1 MFASTPSSRAP
12 SLRTRLRPR
21 LRPLPL
27 ALLACV
33 GASHALAAEPTPTLN
48 PVVVTG
54 SRVEAASFDLPF
66 SVDSVDMQA
75 VQAGN
80 LGVNASE
87 ALAGVPGLVVQN
99 RQNYAQDLQIS
110 VRGFGSRAA
119 FGVRGVKLIADGIPA
134 STPDG
139 QGQAATFNLDTAER
153 IEVMRGPFSTV
164 YGNHAGGVIQL
175 FSRDPKG
182 APMVRGGVMG
192 GSWGTSKVDIGA
204 EGEQNGVGY
213 VVDASRFDTDGYRD
227 HSAATR
233 DQLFGKL
240 LFRPDQDSKLT
251 LVANALRQDDTDDP
265 LGIKWETFKDDP
277 RDGEIDQND
286 TQTPKRT
293 VAERF
298 DTRKSIDHRQG
309 GATYE
314 RRFGAGRLQLSAYAG
329 ERSVIQYQAIPRGPQ
344 LAARHS
350 GGVIDFD
357 RDFHGLGARWT
368 HTLAAG
374 PGELTL
380 TGGVDYDR
388 SEDARKGYQNFLA
401 SSPNVFGV
409 KGALRRDETDTVTS
423 LDPYVQASWKLEK
436 WTLQAGLR
444 HSDVKFEV
452 DDKYIVAGNPDD
464 SGDIRYRKTTP
475 ALGIVYQLSPVVNLY
490 ASAARGF
497 ETPTLTELS
506 YSGTGPTDG
515 FNFGLKPATS
525 KQYELGAKAF
535 VGENTRMNVAVFE
548 IRTKDE
554 LVVDSAAGGRTVFK
568 NAGSTLRQGIELAA
582 DTEFSRN
589 WRGKLSVT
597 RLHAIYDEA
606 FVTGTGATAKT
617 VEDGKRIP
625 GIPALSAY
633 AELEWKPREG
643 LATALEVLHR
653 GKVYVED
660 TNTKHA
666 APAYTLANLRLTA
679 EQRSG
684 HWTFQQMVRVD
695 NLFDK
700 EHVASVIVGDGNDR
714 FYEPGPTRSVYA
726 GIKTSYRF

>member
-1 MFASTPSSRAP
+1 M
-12 SLRTRLRPR
+12 
-21 LRPLPL
+21 
-27 ALLACV
+27 
-33 GASHALAAEPTPTLN
+33 
-48 PVVVTG
+48 VVTG
-54 SRVEAASFDLPF
+54 SRVEAESFDLPF
-66 SVDSVDMQA
+66 SVDAVDMQA

-182 APMVRGGVMG
+182 APTLRGGVLG
-192 GSWGTSKVDIGA
+192 GSWGTTKVDIGA
-204 EGEQNGVGY
+204 EGEKNGVGY

-265 LGIKWETFKDDP
+265 LGLTWETFKDDP
-277 RDGEIDQND
+277 RDVES
-286 TQTPKRT
+286 
-293 VAERF
+293 VAETF
-298 DTRKSIDHRQG
+298 NTRKSIDHRQG

-314 RRFGAGRLQLSAYAG
+314 RRFGAGRLHLSAYAG
-329 ERSVIQYQAIPRGPQ
+329 ERSVTQYQAIPTAVQNIVTRP
-344 LAARHS
+344 RHS

-357 RDFHGLGARWT
+357 RSFHGLGARWT
-368 HTLAAG
+368 HTLTAG

-388 SEDARKGYQNFLA
+388 SEDARKGFENFRGSA
-401 SSPNVFGV
+401 ITPTAVGV
-409 KGALRRDETDTVTS
+409 KGRLRRDETDTVTS
-423 LDPYVQASWKLEK
+423 VDPYVQGSWKLDK

-452 DDKYIVAGNPDD
+452 DDKYIVTGNPDD

-475 ALGIVYQLSPVVNLY
+475 ALGIVYHLSPVVNLY

-506 YSGTGPTDG
+506 YSGTSSTDG

-525 KQYELGAKAF
+525 RQYELGAKAF
-535 VGENTRMNVAVFE
+535 VGENTRVNVAVFE

-554 LVVDSAAGGRTVFK
+554 LVVDSAFGGRTVFK
-568 NAGSTLRQGIELAA
+568 NAGSTLRQGVELAA

-597 RLHAIYDEA
+597 RLHAVYDDA
-606 FVTGTGATAKT
+606 FLAGGRPVD
-617 VEDGKRIP
+617 DGKRIP

-633 AELEWKPREG
+633 ADLEWKPRAG
-643 LATALEVLHR
+643 LATAVEVLHR
-653 GKVYVED
+653 SKVYVED
-660 TNTKHA
+660 TNTKRT
-666 APAYTLANLRLTA
+666 APGYTLANLRLTA

-684 HWTFQQMVRVD
+684 NWTFQEMVRVD

>member
-1 MFASTPSSRAP
+1 MFASPCSSLP
-12 SLRTRLRPR
+12 PLPPPR
-21 LRPLPL
+21 LRPLHA
-27 ALLACV
+27 ALIAGL
-33 GASHALAAEPTPTLN
+33 GAVPAFAADPVPTLN
-48 PVVVTG
+48 PIVVTG
-54 SRVEAASFDLPF
+54 SRVETPSFDLPF
-66 SVDSVDMQA
+66 SVDSVDMRP

-139 QGQAATFNLDTAER
+139 QGQAATFNLDTADR

-164 YGNHAGGVIQL
+164 YGNDAGGVIQL

-182 APMVRGGVMG
+182 APSVYGGVLG

-204 EGEQNGVGY
+204 EGEKNGVGY
-213 VVDASRFDTDGYRD
+213 LIDASRFDTDGYRA
-227 HSAATR
+227 HSTATR

-240 LFRPDQDSKLT
+240 VFHPDQDSKLT
-251 LVANALRQDDTDDP
+251 LVANALRQDDTQDP
-265 LGIKWETFKDDP
+265 LGLTWETFKRNP
-277 RDGEIDQND
+277 RAVES
-286 TQTPKRT
+286 
-293 VAERF
+293 VAETF
-298 DTRKSIDHRQG
+298 DTRKSIDHSQA

-314 RRFGAGRLQLSAYAG
+314 RRFGPGRLQLSAYAG
-329 ERSVIQYQAIPRGPQ
+329 ERSVTQFQAIPTGPQ
-344 LAARHS
+344 LNPRHS

-357 RDFHGLGARWT
+357 RSFHGLGARWI

-388 SEDARKGYQNFLA
+388 SEDARKGFENFVGRANAPTAL
-401 SSPNVFGV
+401 GV
-409 KGALRRDETDTVTS
+409 KGRLRRDETDTVTS
-423 LDPYVQASWKLEK
+423 VDPYLQASWKLDK

-452 DDKYIVAGNPDD
+452 NDKFIAAGNPDD
-464 SGDIRYRKTTP
+464 SGDLSFRKTTP
-475 ALGIVYQLSPVVNLY
+475 AVGIVYQLSPIMNLY

-497 ETPTLTELS
+497 ETPTLAELS
-506 YSGTGPTDG
+506 YSGTGATKG

-535 VGENTRMNVAVFE
+535 VGENTRVNLAVFE
-548 IRTKDE
+548 IRTEDE
-554 LVVDSAAGGRTVFK
+554 LVVDNAVGGRTVFK

-582 DTEFSRN
+582 ESEFSRN
-589 WRGKLSVT
+589 WRGKLAVT
-597 RLHAIYDEA
+597 QLRAVYDEA
-606 FVTGTGATAKT
+606 FVTGTGANAKT
-617 VEDGKRIP
+617 IDDGKRIP

-633 AELEWKPREG
+633 AELEWKPQEG
-643 LATALEVLHR
+643 LSAAVEAVHR
-653 GKVYVED
+653 SKVFVED
-660 TNTKHA
+660 TNAKRA
-666 APAYTLANLRLTA
+666 APRYTLANLRLTA

-684 HWTFQQMVRVD
+684 GWTLREMLRVD

-700 EHVASVIVGDGNDR
+700 EHIASVIVGDGNDR
-714 FYEPGPTRSVYA
+714 FYEPGPTRSLFA
-726 GIKTSYRF
+726 GVRASYRF

>member
-1 MFASTPSSRAP
+1 MFASPRSSLP
-12 SLRTRLRPR
+12 PYPRTRLRP
-21 LRPLPL
+21 LHV
-27 ALLACV
+27 ALCAGL
-33 GASHALAAEPTPTLN
+33 GAAPAFAADPVPTLN

-54 SRVEAASFDLPF
+54 SRVEAQSFDLPF
-66 SVDSVDMQA
+66 SVDSVDMRP

-175 FSRDPKG
+175 FSRDPQG
-182 APMVRGGVMG
+182 APSVYGGLLG
-192 GSWGTSKVDIGA
+192 GSWGTTKVDIGA
-204 EGEQNGVGY
+204 EGEKNGVGY
-213 VVDASRFDTDGYRD
+213 LVDASRFDTDGYRD

-240 LFRPDQDSKLT
+240 VFRPDQDSKLT
-251 LVANALRQDDTDDP
+251 LVANALRQDDTQDP
-265 LGIKWETFKDDP
+265 LGLTWETFKRDP
-277 RDGEIDQND
+277 RAVES
-286 TQTPKRT
+286 
-293 VAERF
+293 VAETF
-298 DTRKSIDHRQG
+298 DTRKSIDHRQA

-314 RRFGAGRLQLSAYAG
+314 RRFGAGRLQLSAYGG
-329 ERSVIQYQAIPRGPQ
+329 ERSVTQFQSIPVGVQNNDRSIVNPRAGIFFRPG
-344 LAARHS
+344 HS
-350 GGVIDFD
+350 GGVVDFD
-357 RDFHGLGARWT
+357 RSFHGLGARWI

-380 TGGVDYDR
+380 TGGIDYDR
-388 SEDARKGYQNFLA
+388 SEDARKGFENFLGRA
-401 SSPNVFGV
+401 NAPTALGV
-409 KGALRRDETDTVTS
+409 KGRLRRDETDTVTS
-423 LDPYVQASWKLEK
+423 VDPYVQASWKLEK

-452 DDKYIVAGNPDD
+452 DDKFITADNRDD
-464 SGDIRYRKTTP
+464 SGDLSFRKTTP
-475 ALGIVYQLSPVVNLY
+475 AVGIVYQLSPVVNLY

-497 ETPTLTELS
+497 ETPTLAELS
-506 YSGTGPTDG
+506 YSGASGSDG

-535 VGENTRMNVAVFE
+535 VGENTRVNLAVFE

-554 LVVDSAAGGRTVFK
+554 LVVNSNLGGRTTFK
-568 NAGSTLRQGIELAA
+568 NAGSTLRQGVELAA
-582 DTEFSRN
+582 ESEFSRH
-589 WRGKLSVT
+589 WRGKLALTTLRAV
-597 RLHAIYDEA
+597 YDKSLISGGSPVPE
-606 FVTGTGATAKT
+606 GR
-617 VEDGKRIP
+617 RIP

-643 LATALEVLHR
+643 LSAAVETLHR
-653 GKVYVED
+653 SKVFVED
-660 TNTKHA
+660 TNAKRA
-666 APAYTLANLRLTA
+666 APRYTLANLRLTA

-684 HWTFQQMVRVD
+684 GWTFREMLRVD

-700 EHVASVIVGDGNDR
+700 EHIASVIVGDGNDR
-714 FYEPGPTRSVYA
+714 FYEPGPTRSLFA
-726 GIKTSYRF
+726 GVRANYRF

>member
-1 MFASTPSSRAP
+1 MFASTRKSPAP
-12 SLRTRLRPR
+12 SPRTR

-33 GASHALAAEPTPTLN
+33 GASTVRAAEPTPILN

-54 SRVEAASFDLPF
+54 SRVEAESFDLPF
-66 SVDSVDMQA
+66 SVDAVDMQA

-182 APMVRGGVMG
+182 APTLRGGVLG
-192 GSWGTSKVDIGA
+192 GSWGTTKVDVGA
-204 EGEQNGVGY
+204 EGDKNGVGY

-240 LFRPDQDSKLT
+240 LFRPDEDSRLM

-265 LGIKWETFKDDP
+265 LGLTWGTFKDDP
-277 RDGEIDQND
+277 RDVES
-286 TQTPKRT
+286 
-293 VAERF
+293 VAETF
-298 DTRKSIDHRQG
+298 NTRKSIDHRQG

-314 RRFGAGRLQLSAYAG
+314 RRFGAGRLHLSAYAG
-329 ERSVIQYQAIPRGPQ
+329 ERSVTQFQAIPTAVQNIVTRP
-344 LAARHS
+344 RHS

-357 RDFHGLGARWT
+357 RSFHGLGARWT
-368 HTLAAG
+368 HTLTAG

-380 TGGVDYDR
+380 TAGVDYDR
-388 SEDARKGYQNFLA
+388 SEDARKGFENFLGSA
-401 SSPNVFGV
+401 ITPTAVGV
-409 KGALRRDETDTVTS
+409 KGRLRRNETDTVTS
-423 LDPYVQASWKLEK
+423 VDPYVQGSWKLDK

-475 ALGIVYQLSPVVNLY
+475 ALGIVYHLSPVVNLY

-506 YSGTGPTDG
+506 YSGTTSTDG

-535 VGENTRMNVAVFE
+535 VGENTRVNVALFE

-554 LVVDSAAGGRTVFK
+554 LVVDSALGGRTVFK

-589 WRGKLSVT
+589 WRGRMSVT
-597 RLHAIYDEA
+597 RLHAVYDDA
-606 FVTGTGATAKT
+606 FVAGGRL

-643 LATALEVLHR
+643 LAGAVEVLHR

-660 TNTKHA
+660 TNAKRA
-666 APAYTLANLRLTA
+666 APGYTLANLRLTA

-684 HWTFQQMVRVD
+684 NWTFQEMVRVD

>member
-1 MFASTPSSRAP
+1 MFASTRKSPALSP
-12 SLRTRLRPR
+12 RTR

-33 GASHALAAEPTPTLN
+33 GASAVGAAEPAPILN

-54 SRVEAASFDLPF
+54 SRVEAESFDLPF
-66 SVDSVDMQA
+66 SVDAVDMQA

-182 APMVRGGVMG
+182 APTLRGGVLG
-192 GSWGTSKVDIGA
+192 GSWGTTKVDIGA
-204 EGEQNGVGY
+204 EGEKNGVGY

-265 LGIKWETFKDDP
+265 LGLTWETFKDDP
-277 RDGEIDQND
+277 RDVES
-286 TQTPKRT
+286 
-293 VAERF
+293 VAETF
-298 DTRKSIDHRQG
+298 NTRKSIDHRQG

-314 RRFGAGRLQLSAYAG
+314 RRFGAGRLHLSAYAG
-329 ERSVIQYQAIPRGPQ
+329 ERSVTQYQAIPTAVQNIVTRP
-344 LAARHS
+344 RHS

-357 RDFHGLGARWT
+357 RSFHGLGARWT
-368 HTLAAG
+368 HTLTAG

-388 SEDARKGYQNFLA
+388 SEDARKGFENFRGSA
-401 SSPNVFGV
+401 ITPTAVGV
-409 KGALRRDETDTVTS
+409 KGRLRRDETDTVTS
-423 LDPYVQASWKLEK
+423 VDPYVQGSWKLDK

-452 DDKYIVAGNPDD
+452 DDKYIVTGNPDD

-475 ALGIVYQLSPVVNLY
+475 ALGIVYHLSPVVNLY

-506 YSGTGPTDG
+506 YSGTSSTDG

-525 KQYELGAKAF
+525 RQYELGAKAF
-535 VGENTRMNVAVFE
+535 VGENTRVNVAVFE

-554 LVVDSAAGGRTVFK
+554 LVVDSAFGGRTVFK
-568 NAGSTLRQGIELAA
+568 NAGSTLRQGVELAA

-597 RLHAIYDEA
+597 RLHAVYDDA
-606 FVTGTGATAKT
+606 FLAGGRPVD
-617 VEDGKRIP
+617 DGKRIP

-633 AELEWKPREG
+633 ADLEWKPRAG
-643 LATALEVLHR
+643 LATAVEVLHR
-653 GKVYVED
+653 SKVYVED
-660 TNTKHA
+660 TNTKRT
-666 APAYTLANLRLTA
+666 APGYTLANLRLTA

-684 HWTFQQMVRVD
+684 NWTFQEMVRVD

>member
-1 MFASTPSSRAP
+1 MFASTRNALAP
-12 SLRTRLRPR
+12 SLRTR

-33 GASHALAAEPTPTLN
+33 GASTVRAAEPAPILN

-54 SRVEAASFDLPF
+54 SRVEAESFDLPF
-66 SVDSVDMQA
+66 SVDAVDMQG

-182 APMVRGGVMG
+182 APTVRGGVLG
-192 GSWGTSKVDIGA
+192 GSWGTTKVDIGA
-204 EGEQNGVGY
+204 EGEKNGVGY

-240 LFRPDQDSKLT
+240 VFRPDQESKLT

-265 LGIKWETFKDDP
+265 LGLTWDTFKDDP
-277 RDGEIDQND
+277 QDVES
-286 TQTPKRT
+286 
-293 VAERF
+293 VAETF
-298 DTRKSIDHRQG
+298 NTRKSIDHRQG

-314 RRFGAGRLQLSAYAG
+314 RRFGAGRLHLSAYAG
-329 ERSVIQYQAIPRGPQ
+329 ERSVTQFQAIPTAVQNIATRP
-344 LAARHS
+344 RHS

-357 RDFHGLGARWT
+357 RSFHGMGARWT
-368 HTLAAG
+368 HTLTAG
-374 PGELTL
+374 PGDLTL
-380 TGGVDYDR
+380 TAGVDYDR
-388 SEDARKGYQNFLA
+388 SEDARKGFENFLGSA
-401 SSPNVFGV
+401 FAPSAVGV
-409 KGALRRDETDTVTS
+409 KGRLRRNETDTVTS
-423 LDPYVQASWKLEK
+423 VDPYVQGSWKLDK

-452 DDKYIVAGNPDD
+452 DDKYIVTGNPDD

-475 ALGIVYQLSPVVNLY
+475 ALGIVYHLSPVVNLY

-506 YSGTGPTDG
+506 YSGTTSTDG

-535 VGENTRMNVAVFE
+535 VGENTRVNVALFE

-554 LVVDSAAGGRTVFK
+554 LVVDSALGGRTVFK
-568 NAGSTLRQGIELAA
+568 NAGSTLRQGVEFAA
-582 DTEFSRN
+582 DTEFARN
-589 WRGKLSVT
+589 WRGRLSLT
-597 RLHAIYDEA
+597 RLHAVYDDD
-606 FVTGTGATAKT
+606 FVAGGRTI
-617 VEDGKRIP
+617 EDGKRIP

-633 AELEWKPREG
+633 AELEWKPRAG
-643 LATALEVLHR
+643 LATAVEVLHR

-660 TNTKHA
+660 TNTKRA
-666 APAYTLANLRLTA
+666 APGYTLANLRLTA

-684 HWTFQQMVRVD
+684 HWTFQEMVRVD
-695 NLFDK
+695 NLFDR

>member
-1 MFASTPSSRAP
+1 MFVSPRSSP
-12 SLRTRLRPR
+12 PPTLRTW
-21 LRPLPL
+21 LRPLHM
-27 ALLACV
+27 ALLAGLGV
-33 GASHALAAEPTPTLN
+33 APAFAADLAPTLN

-54 SRVEAASFDLPF
+54 SRVEAQSFDLPF
-66 SVDSVDMQA
+66 SVDAVDMQP

-87 ALAGVPGLVVQN
+87 ALAAVPGLVVQN

-139 QGQAATFNLDTAER
+139 QGQAATFNLDTAQR

-182 APMVRGGVMG
+182 APSVYGGVLG
-192 GSWGTSKVDIGA
+192 GAWGTTKVDIGA
-204 EGEQNGVGY
+204 EGEKNGVGY
-213 VVDASRFDTDGYRD
+213 LVDASRFDTDGYRH

-240 LFRPDQDSKLT
+240 LLRPDEDSRLT
-251 LVANALRQDDTDDP
+251 LVANALRQDDTQDP
-265 LGIKWETFKDDP
+265 LGLTWGTFKHDP
-277 RDGEIDQND
+277 RAVESA
-286 TQTPKRT
+286 
-293 VAERF
+293 AETF

-329 ERSVIQYQAIPRGPQ
+329 ERSVTQFQAIPPSAQNIVTRP
-344 LAARHS
+344 RHS

-357 RDFHGLGARWT
+357 RAFHGLGARWT
-368 HTLAAG
+368 HVLTAG

-380 TGGVDYDR
+380 TGGIDYDR
-388 SEDARKGYQNFLA
+388 AEDDRKGFENFLGRA
-401 SSPNVFGV
+401 NAPIAVGV
-409 KGALRRDETDTVTS
+409 KGRLRRNEIDTVTS
-423 LDPYVQASWKLEK
+423 VDPYAQASWKLDK

-452 DDKYIVAGNPDD
+452 DDKYIVTGNPDD

-475 ALGIVYQLSPVVNLY
+475 ALGVLYQLSPVVNLY

-497 ETPTLTELS
+497 ETPTLAELS
-506 YSGTGPTDG
+506 YSGTGATDG

-535 VGENTRMNVAVFE
+535 VGENTRVNVAVFE
-548 IRTKDE
+548 IRTQDE
-554 LVVDSAAGGRTVFK
+554 LVVDNSQGGRTVFK
-568 NAGSTLRQGIELAA
+568 NAGSTLRQGLELAA
-582 DTEFSRN
+582 DSEFSRN
-589 WRGKLSVT
+589 WHGKLSVT
-597 RLHAIYDEA
+597 RLRAIYDED
-606 FVTGTGATAKT
+606 FVSIINGVRTT
-617 VEDGKRIP
+617 VADGKRIP

-643 LATALEVLHR
+643 LSAAIETVHR
-653 GKVYVED
+653 GKVFVED
-660 TNTKHA
+660 TNTRRA

-684 HWTFQQMVRVD
+684 SWTFRELLRVD

-700 EHVASVIVGDGNDR
+700 EHIASVIVGDGNDR
-714 FYEPGPTRSVYA
+714 FYEPGPTRSLYA
-726 GIKTSYRF
+726 GVRASYRF